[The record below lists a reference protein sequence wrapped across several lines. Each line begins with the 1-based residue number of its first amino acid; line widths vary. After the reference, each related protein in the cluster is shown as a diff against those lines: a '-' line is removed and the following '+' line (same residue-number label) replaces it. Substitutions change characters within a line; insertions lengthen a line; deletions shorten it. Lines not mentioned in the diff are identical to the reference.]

1 MITEYYLF
9 ALLAKDC
16 RFCVHYKTNI
26 RETLIKNANSIK
38 GVTYKEF
45 EADSLNTFAT
55 EINKLY
61 PGILKVLK
69 STGIPHFSLI
79 KKKELDNNL
88 PIHIL
93 EYSVIITEK
102 GEVIKNPA
110 AVLSTNAILKWVKDN
125 TQKKNV
131 VLVKNGVTIDSKGY
145 KNAKYKELPSKT
157 VNYILY
163 DDSSDDEIN
172 YF

>member
-1 MITEYYLF
+1 MTTEYYLF

-16 RFCVHYKTNI
+16 RFCVHYRTNI
-26 RETLIKNANSIK
+26 RDTLIKNANNIK

-45 EADSLNTFAT
+45 EADSLRTFAVD
-55 EINKLY
+55 INKIY
-61 PGILKVLK
+61 PGILKVIK

-93 EYSVIITEK
+93 EYSIIITEK
-102 GEVIKNPA
+102 GEVIKNPS
-110 AVLSTNAILKWVKDN
+110 AVLSANAILKWVKDN

-131 VLVKNGVTIDSKGY
+131 VLVKNGVTIDSKVY
-145 KNAKYKELPSKT
+145 TNNSFDEKP
-157 VNYILY
+157 VNYVLY

-172 YF
+172 YY